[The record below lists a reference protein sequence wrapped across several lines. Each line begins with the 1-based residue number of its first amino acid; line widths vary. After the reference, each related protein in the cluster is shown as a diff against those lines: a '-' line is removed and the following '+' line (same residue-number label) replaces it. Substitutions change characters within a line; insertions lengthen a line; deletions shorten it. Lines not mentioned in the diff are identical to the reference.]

1 MPPARPQ
8 SQTKKPQDH
17 KPSRLRM
24 AALALVILLAAVV
37 PYARTL
43 DFGFVWDD
51 HFTIG
56 KHLEIHAWS
65 DVVRIWTLPFDTLIS
80 HELPK
85 GTYFR
90 PATLFSLAV
99 DHALSPGNPRLFH
112 ATNVFLYA
120 GVCLFLWLAAWELSG
135 RPVASAAGTVLFALH
150 PVHPESVA
158 FISGRTD
165 VLAGLFLFAALWAAL
180 RFGTRIRNVTWKL
193 LPAAPLFLLS
203 LFSKEIG
210 FFATPLIPAAL
221 WVKERRLRPPEV
233 ARASIPVLAAA
244 LVYLAARIA
253 VLQSPPLPA
262 VTPVEGT
269 VTQILTSVAVVARYV
284 PLLLF
289 PSALSARHETVET
302 HAPDPVFFVGL
313 LVLAAIGAG
322 LVVALRRRS
331 SWLVPLLLYAA
342 TLLPIC
348 YVRLLSSGAIVAE
361 RFLFIPSG
369 SIALAAGLLPVLA
382 SRTESR
388 SRRPERSEPG
398 RPGPTRTEE
407 RNATDAGPG
416 FLVASGV
423 AALAL
428 FVLLVPRIALWR
440 SDGALFLS
448 MVRDSP
454 ESSDAH
460 AIIASYFY
468 NAGDV
473 ARAVYHYRRAL
484 HLHPQSHK
492 LYLGLGAAEGESGQT
507 DSAFAHI
514 RLLNQLEPR
523 YAPGFFGLGNLYA
536 RSGRNDSAA
545 AAYRAALAVMP
556 RFPPAENNLGAVLES
571 EGRPDEALLH
581 YRLALAIDPMYKD
594 ARDNYRR
601 LYAEIS
607 ESTRVRTSRSQQSA
621 RPGRPRSPAT
631 P

>member
-1 MPPARPQ
+1 MPPARPRTQ
-8 SQTKKPQDH
+8 PKKPHNH
-17 KPSRLRM
+17 KPSRLRT
-24 AALALVILLAAVV
+24 AALAIVILLAAVV

-56 KHLEIHAWS
+56 KHLEIHGWS
-65 DVVRIWTLPFDTLIS
+65 DVVRIWTLPFDTLIN

-120 GVCLFLWLAAWELSG
+120 VACLFLWLAAWELSG
-135 RPVASAAGTVLFALH
+135 RPVASAVGTVLFALH

-165 VLAGLFLFAALWAAL
+165 VLAGLFLFASLWAAL
-180 RFGTRIRNVTWKL
+180 RFGPRIRNVTWKL
-193 LPAAPLFLLS
+193 LPAAPLLLLS
-203 LFSKEIG
+203 LFAKEIG

-221 WVKERRLRPPEV
+221 WVKERRLRLPEI
-233 ARASIPVLAAA
+233 ARASIPVLAAV
-244 LVYLAARIA
+244 LLYLAARIA

-269 VTQILTSVAVVARYV
+269 LTQILTSVAVVARYV

-289 PSALSARHETVET
+289 PTALSARHETVET
-302 HAPDPVFFVGL
+302 PAPDLVFFVGL
-313 LVLAAIGAG
+313 LVLAAIGASM
-322 LVVALRRRS
+322 VMSLRRRS
-331 SWLVPLLLYAA
+331 PWLVPLSMCAA

-348 YVRLLSSGAIVAE
+348 YVRFLSSGAIVAE

-369 SIALAAGLLPVLA
+369 WIAFAAGLLPGVLD
-382 SRTESR
+382 SRT
-388 SRRPERSEPG
+388 
-398 RPGPTRTEE
+398 
-407 RNATDAGPG
+407 ATDARPG

-423 AALAL
+423 TAIALL
-428 FVLLVPRIALWR
+428 VLLVPRIALWR
-440 SDGALFLS
+440 SDGTLFLS

-454 ESSDAH
+454 ESSDVH

-484 HLHPQSHK
+484 KLHPQSHK
-492 LYLGLGAAEGESGQT
+492 LYLGLGSAEDESGQT

-514 RLLNQLEPR
+514 RLLNQLEPA
-523 YAPGFFGLGNLYA
+523 YAPGFFGLGNLHA
-536 RSGRNDSAA
+536 RAGRYDSAA

-556 RFPPAENNLGAVLES
+556 RFPPAENNLGAVLER
-571 EGRPDEALLH
+571 EGRPDEALVH
-581 YRLALAIDPMYKD
+581 YRLALAIDPRYKD

-601 LYAEIS
+601 LSAEIA
-607 ESTRVRTSRSQQSA
+607 ESTRVRASRSPQ
-621 RPGRPRSPAT
+621 
-631 P
+631 

>member
-1 MPPARPQ
+1 
-8 SQTKKPQDH
+8 
-17 KPSRLRM
+17 
-24 AALALVILLAAVV
+24 VILLAAVV

-65 DVVRIWTLPFDTLIS
+65 DVVRIWTLPFDTLIN
-80 HELPK
+80 HELEK

-90 PATLFSLAV
+90 PATLFSLAL
-99 DHALSPGNPRLFH
+99 DHALSPRNPRLFH

-120 GVCLFLWLAAWELSG
+120 GACLFLWLAAWELSG
-135 RPVASAAGTVLFALH
+135 RPVASAVGTVLFALH

-180 RFGTRIRNVTWKL
+180 RFGPRIRNVTWKL
-193 LPAAPLFLLS
+193 LPAAPLLLLS
-203 LFSKEIG
+203 LLSKEIG
-210 FFATPLIPAAL
+210 FFATPLIPVAL
-221 WVKERRLRPPEV
+221 WVKERRLRLPEI

-262 VTPVEGT
+262 VTQVEGT

-284 PLLLF
+284 PQLLL
-289 PSALSARHETVET
+289 PTALSARHETVET
-302 HAPDPVFFVGL
+302 PAPDLVFFVGL

-322 LVVALRRRS
+322 LVLALRRRS
-331 SWLVPLLLYAA
+331 PWLVPLFLYAA

-361 RFLFIPSG
+361 RFLFIPSA
-369 SIALAAGLLPVLA
+369 SIALAAGLLPGVLA
-382 SRTESR
+382 SR
-388 SRRPERSEPG
+388 ERD
-398 RPGPTRTEE
+398 
-407 RNATDAGPG
+407 ATDAGPG
-416 FLVASGV
+416 LLIASGV

-440 SDGALFLS
+440 SDGTLFLS

-454 ESSDAH
+454 ESSDVH
-460 AIIASYFY
+460 AIIASYYY

-492 LYLGLGAAEGESGQT
+492 LYLGLGTAEGESGQT

-523 YAPGFFGLGNLYA
+523 YAPGFFGLGNLHA
-536 RSGRNDSAA
+536 LSGRNDSAA

-556 RFPPAENNLGAVLES
+556 RFPPAENNLGAVLER
-571 EGRPDEALLH
+571 EGRLDEALLH
-581 YRLALAIDPMYKD
+581 YRLAVAIDPRYKD

-601 LYAEIS
+601 LSSEIA
-607 ESTRVRTSRSQQSA
+607 ESTRARTSRSPN
-621 RPGRPRSPAT
+621 PGRPRSPGA